1 MKYITPLLTFLLAVA
16 GSFIFDNRQYYF
28 ISIAIII
35 ALLTPMFFSLEKINT
50 RRLVLIGALAALAA
64 VSRVAFAP
72 IPQFKPIAAVVI
84 ISGIG
89 LGAQS
94 GFTVGAIGIFASNMY
109 FSQGPWTP
117 WQMLALGLV
126 GYISG
131 LLFAKRRANIIL
143 LSVYGFIVTAVV
155 YGVIMDMSTAII
167 TYDKPTIGQIAATLS
182 LGVYFN
188 IIHGLSS
195 FAFIL
200 VLGGKLIKRLDRIVV
215 KYGI

>member
-1 MKYITPLLTFLLAVA
+1 MKYITPLLTFLLALA
-16 GSFIFDNRQYYF
+16 GSLLFENRQYYF
-28 ISIAIII
+28 ISFAIII
-35 ALLTPMFFSLEKINT
+35 ALLTPVFFSLEKINT

-94 GFTVGAIGIFASNMY
+94 GFAVGAIGIFASNMY

-167 TYDKPTIGQIAATLS
+167 TYDKPTIGQIITTLS

-195 FAFIL
+195 FVFIL

>member
-1 MKYITPLLTFLLAVA
+1 MKYITPLVTLLLAVLGIA
-16 GSFIFDNRQYYF
+16 IFKDRQYYF

-35 ALLTPMFFSLEKINT
+35 VLLVPAVFSLEKINT

-72 IPQFKPIAAVVI
+72 IQQFKPIAAVVI
-84 ISGIG
+84 LSGIG

-94 GFTVGAIGIFASNMY
+94 GFAVGAVGIFASNMY

-131 LLFAKRRANIIL
+131 LLFAKRRVNTFL
-143 LSVYGFIVTAVV
+143 LAVYGFLVTAVV
-155 YGVIMDMSTAII
+155 YGVIMDSATAVM
-167 TYDKPTIGQIAATLS
+167 TYGKPTLAQLWATLA

-188 IIHGLSS
+188 VVHGLSS
-195 FAFIL
+195 FVFIL
-200 VLGGKLIKRLDRIVV
+200 VLGGKFIKRLDRIVV